1 MVATFLRGR
10 PTVLDGALVER
21 APGRGER
28 LVSPWLAGLVV
39 LLVVPLAF
47 GLMWLGWRGRARRQG
62 DVAEPAAGPPPSGLG
77 QALVPE
83 PVEGL
88 YVSTVR
94 AGEWLDR
101 VVVHGL
107 GVRSDAVM
115 HAGTAGLWFSRT
127 GARDLFVPAA
137 DVLAVRV
144 ESGIAGKYTVG
155 EGLLVVRWR
164 TAGGPGA
171 PELDTGFRPR
181 EWATSAVL
189 AAALQPL
196 VTGGPA

>member
-1 MVATFLRGR
+1 MLTEWV
-10 PTVLDGALVER
+10 
-21 APGRGER
+21 
-28 LVSPWLAGLVV
+28 AGLVV

-47 GLMWLGWRGRARRQG
+47 GLMWLGWRGRARRQS
-62 DVAEPAAGPPPSGLG
+62 DVPQPADAPPAAGLG
-77 QALVPE
+77 APVLE

-101 VVVHGL
+101 VVVHEL
-107 GVRSDAVM
+107 GVRSDAVL
-115 HAGTAGLWFSRT
+115 HAGAAGLWFSRT

-144 ESGIAGKYTVG
+144 ESGIAGKYTIG

-164 TAGGPGA
+164 AAAHGADGGP
-171 PELDTGFRPR
+171 PVELDTGFRPR

-189 AAALQPL
+189 ATTLQTL
-196 VTGGPA
+196 VPGGRP

>member
-1 MVATFLRGR
+1 MVSQW
-10 PTVLDGALVER
+10 V
-21 APGRGER
+21 
-28 LVSPWLAGLVV
+28 AGLLV
-39 LLVVPLAF
+39 LLVVPLVF
-47 GLMWLGWRGRARRQG
+47 GLMWWGWRGRARRQQ
-62 DVAEPAAGPPPSGLG
+62 DVPAPADSPPATGLG
-77 QALVPE
+77 VPLLD

-107 GVRSDAVM
+107 GVRSDAVL
-115 HAGTAGLWFSRT
+115 HSGDAGLWFSRT
-127 GARDLFVPAA
+127 GARDLFVPAS

-144 ESGIAGKYTVG
+144 ESGIAGKYTIG

-164 TAGGPGA
+164 TGVVDGA
-171 PELDTGFRPR
+171 SPTHPVELDTGFRPR

-189 AAALQPL
+189 AATLQSL
-196 VTGGPA
+196 VPGGRA